1 MMSVVSR
8 EIAQELMELIITYL
22 CDIKEPFNAT
32 ISIFNVTSYCFP
44 SLDVYGILNKKVII
58 EMED

>member
-1 MMSVVSR
+1 VSR
-8 EIAQELMELIITYL
+8 EIAQELMELISPYI
-22 CDIKEPFNAT
+22 CDIKEQFNAT
-32 ISIFNVTSYCFP
+32 ISIFNVTLHCFP

>member
-1 MMSVVSR
+1 
-8 EIAQELMELIITYL
+8 MELIAPNI

-32 ISIFNVTSYCFP
+32 ISIFNVTPYCFL

>member
-1 MMSVVSR
+1 MRVVSR
-8 EIAQELMELIITYL
+8 EIAQELMELIAPNI

-32 ISIFNVTSYCFP
+32 NSIFNVTPYCFL